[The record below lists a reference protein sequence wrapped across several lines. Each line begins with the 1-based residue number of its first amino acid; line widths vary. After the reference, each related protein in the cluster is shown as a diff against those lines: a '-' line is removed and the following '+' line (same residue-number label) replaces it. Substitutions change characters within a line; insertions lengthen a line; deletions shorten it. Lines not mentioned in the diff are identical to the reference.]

1 MELNP
6 LGLIDKMALQHL
18 QSKKLEA
25 SFSHYDIW
33 LDQHAYAFT
42 VAKMMDEDLLAETR
56 QALADA
62 LANGTSFREFKQRL
76 KPFLMSRGWWGEQ
89 MMIDPMDDEPK
100 MVQLGSTR
108 RLKTIF
114 QTNIATA
121 HASARWQRIQ
131 ANKRGLPYLRYN
143 ASHAQHQRDAH
154 KRYYGLVLPVEH
166 PIWQQIFPP
175 NGYGCKCSVTQLT
188 RGQAERAGISE
199 EPNFEFVEV
208 ENPRTGEVV
217 RVPRDIEPSFAHNH
231 VNRQKAVLDLAS
243 DKHGES
249 FGKELAQDSQKHVDA
264 RVVQPKIAQMFTGN
278 VQFAPMTEDT
288 FSLGNKVLNKETIA
302 LLSGAVA
309 ESVLTIT
316 EWETDD
322 FQALRIKISND
333 NIYNPPAKVVLK
345 SDKNNHLTL
354 VVDLQMIQPDMQGKG
369 ISAFALRQQVR
380 MAKWL
385 GVENLTAF
393 AIGDINDPK
402 HHGYYA
408 WARLGFNAEIPNS
421 LREKLPEQLKS
432 AQELADLMET
442 QQGRE
447 WWRQHG
453 SDIAVK
459 FDLSSGSKS
468 LKILRK
474 YLFEKFWAN
483 L

>member
-89 MMIDPMDDEPK
+89 VMIDPMDDEPK

-143 ASHAQHQRDAH
+143 GSHAQHQREAH

-188 RGQAERAGISE
+188 RGQAERAGISQ
-199 EPNFEFVEV
+199 EPDFEFVEV

-231 VNRQKAVLDLAS
+231 VNRQKAVLDLATE
-243 DKHGES
+243 KHGE
-249 FGKELAQDSQKHVDA
+249 V
-264 RVVQPKIAQMFTGN
+264 
-278 VQFAPMTEDT
+278 FAEK
-288 FSLGNKVLNKETIA
+288 LLNQQEKWVSERYTMPVKDIPVIA
-302 LLSGAVA
+302 LP
-309 ESVLTIT
+309 
-316 EWETDD
+316 D
-322 FQALRIKISND
+322 
-333 NIYNPPAKVVLK
+333 NPPAEEIERLTTNYTANNTSLHEARAAAAWQIVMKQKLEIFDLPTETGVGKPDYLIVNTELSRELWQTLDFMFTENPDNTFKLQKFNDYFAHTPEQWLK
-345 SDKNNHLTL
+345 KQQQILNHLEKADIVPLDMRHLNALNRAKLLNFVLSLSEEQKKKLQLL
-354 VVDLQMIQPDMQGKG
+354 V
-369 ISAFALRQQVR
+369 
-380 MAKWL
+380 
-385 GVENLTAF
+385 
-393 AIGDINDPK
+393 
-402 HHGYYA
+402 
-408 WARLGFNAEIPNS
+408 
-421 LREKLPEQLKS
+421 RETK
-432 AQELADLMET
+432 
-442 QQGRE
+442 
-447 WWRQHG
+447 
-453 SDIAVK
+453 
-459 FDLSSGSKS
+459 
-468 LKILRK
+468 
-474 YLFEKFWAN
+474 
-483 L
+483 